1 MKLLKEGLE
10 ALLISA
16 IASGV
21 LVLLGIFYFGIILW
35 VIKTASLTFFGAGL
49 EANSA
54 VLAAALL
61 STGAIIA
68 GALEKKFR

>member
-1 MKLLKEGLE
+1 MKLLKDGIE

-16 IASGV
+16 IASIV
-21 LVLLGIFYFGIILW
+21 LVVLGIVYFGVILW
-35 VIKTASLTFFGAGL
+35 VIKIASATFFGTGL

-61 STGAIIA
+61 STGAIVA